1 MDIQTYIDEIKL
13 DVTGGILNIEI
24 DDTIIIKILNA
35 VLREVQRYIET
46 TKLITVPY
54 ERCID
59 LSEYK
64 VNAISSVY
72 RASGAGISANT
83 ENTTVYNMD
92 PIALSFY
99 QLSAGGNMY
108 NFNDYTN
115 RYASWNL
122 MQQISNTT
130 STDLDYYYEDA
141 TSKLYINNTLNV
153 GTDITIEYV
162 PRYDSVEDITS
173 DYWID
178 IIMRM
183 AKAQTKIAVGT
194 VRSRYTQSNALWT
207 QNGEDMLTQGRTEL
221 AELRQH
227 LVDNTQL
234 LYPQD

>member
-1 MDIQTYIDEIKL
+1 VDIQTYIDEIKL

-64 VNAISSVY
+64 VNAVSSVY
-72 RASGAGISANT
+72 RTSGAGISANT

-99 QLSAGGNMY
+99 QLSAGGSMY

-141 TSKLYINNTLNV
+141 TSKLYINNTLNI
-153 GTDITIEYV
+153 GADITIEYV

-207 QNGEDMLTQGRTEL
+207 QNGEDMLVQGRTEL